1 MKKRTWV
8 FGALVVLV
16 AAGVVVAAKRGD
28 LWSGGAVAQAPRP
41 VARAVPVEVATATKQ
56 TVPVRIEAL
65 GSVTPIA
72 SVAIKARID
81 SEIVGVHFR
90 DGVMVREGDPLF
102 TLDSRAL
109 QAQIRQVQGLLEGAK
124 AQLEQA
130 ERDVSRYTELIA
142 KNATTQVTLN
152 NARTQVTLWRASV
165 DSNTGQ
171 LENLNI
177 QLSYCTIR
185 APITGRVSMAAVKI
199 GNFVRQADLIPLA
212 TIIQTAP
219 VYVTFSVSQG
229 YLPDLRQALAN
240 ESATIEAVIP
250 GDTRR
255 ASGQV
260 TMIENSVDAPT
271 GMVPVR
277 ATMPNADELLWPGTL
292 VTVRLTFREEQA
304 VTVPSTAVQVSQTGT
319 YVFVV
324 DDGVAKVQPVTVAR
338 VVESESVI
346 SSGLSGGETVVTN
359 GQLQLSNGTKV
370 APARTQGGVLAHEPL
385 GDMYPPPGAH
395 HADHRRDHCPGYL
408 CLPAALG
415 CGAPGR
421 RLSHHQHHGH
431 TAGRERGNHGGI
443 GGGTDRTPAFNHRR
457 NHVAYVFVVAR
468 HHFDH
473 HPVRSQPQHRR
484 RCAGRADRALCG
496 AAAPAGG
503 NDDAAELPKGQ
514 SGRLSDPVY
523 QPESRR
529 PCRFRRSTSMARS
542 RWRSR
547 FRSCPALPRC

>member
-229 YLPDLRQALAN
+229 YLPDLRQALVN

-385 GDMYPPPGAH
+385 GDMYPPAGAH
-395 HADHRRDHCPGYL
+395 HADHRRDHRPGHL
-408 CLPAALG
+408 RLPAALG
-415 CGAPGR
+415 CGAPSR
-421 RLSHHQHHGH
+421 RLSDHQHHRAH
-431 TAGRERGNHGGI
+431 C
-443 GGGTDRTPAFNHRR
+443 PARARKPWRHRW
-457 NHVAYVFVVAR
+457 
-468 HHFDH
+468 
-473 HPVRSQPQHRR
+473 RR
-484 RCAGRADRALCG
+484 RSNASFQ
-496 AAAPAGG
+496 P
-503 NDDAAELPKGQ
+503 
-514 SGRLSDPVY
+514 S
-523 QPESRR
+523 PESRR
-529 PCRFRRSTSMARS
+529 LRLRRRSASLRSPSSSISTATSTARRWTCRPRS
-542 RWRSR
+542 PWRSGAC
-547 FRSCPALPRC
+547 RSK